1 MSERLLPLFP
11 LPLVLF
17 PGVPL
22 PLHIFEPRYREMLA
36 DCMAGDRRFGVVF
49 APEESRE
56 HGPERGDVG
65 CIAVIQST
73 QALPDGGSNIVV
85 VGTER
90 FAIARLVAGERPY
103 LLGEVVTYGDNE
115 ESSDALSTVA
125 SRLRG
130 VFERVGRA
138 ARTLADDRDPLP
150 RLPDDPAALSF
161 AIAALIDLDLVGRQR
176 LLASRSPLGRLRELD
191 ELLSP
196 AVDTLE
202 SRAVVHARAKT
213 NGHGPVAGSG

>member
-22 PLHIFEPRYREMLA
+22 PLHIFEPRYREMLS
-36 DCMAGDRRFGVVF
+36 DCLAGDGRFGVVF

-56 HGPERGDVG
+56 QGPERGDVG
-65 CIAVIQST
+65 CIAVIQSSHE
-73 QALPDGGSNIVV
+73 LPDGRSNVVV
-85 VGTER
+85 VGSER
-90 FAIARLVAGERPY
+90 FAIARLVADERPY

-115 ESSDALSTVA
+115 ESGDALTTSA

-150 RLPDDPAALSF
+150 KLPEDPAALSF

-191 ELLSP
+191 ALLTP
-196 AVDTLE
+196 AVESLE

-213 NGHGPVAGSG
+213 NGHGPSAPL

>member
-1 MSERLLPLFP
+1 VTERLLPLFP

-36 DCMAGDRRFGVVF
+36 DCLAADRRFGIVF
-49 APEESRE
+49 TPEDAEE
-56 HGPERGDVG
+56 GPRRGAIG
-65 CIAVIQST
+65 CIAIIRESE
-73 QALPDGGSNIVV
+73 ALPDGRSNIVV
-85 VGTER
+85 LGGER
-90 FAIARLVAGERPY
+90 FTIARLVTGVRPY
-103 LLGEVVTYGDNE
+103 LLGEVVTYGDIE
-115 ESSDALSTVA
+115 ESPEPLGSLA
-125 SRLRG
+125 RQLRA

-150 RLPDDPAALSF
+150 ALPDDPAALSF
-161 AIAALIDLDLVGRQR
+161 TIASLIDLDPAGRQR

-191 ELLSP
+191 GLLSP
-196 AVDTLE
+196 AVDMLE

-213 NGHGPVAGSG
+213 NGHGPGASH

>member
-1 MSERLLPLFP
+1 MPERLLPLFP

-36 DCMAGDRRFGVVF
+36 DCLAGDRRFGVVF
-49 APEESRE
+49 ASEEPGE
-56 HGPERGDVG
+56 PGPERGDVG
-65 CIAVIQST
+65 CIAVIQSS
-73 QALPDGGSNIVV
+73 QELPDGKSNIVV
-85 VGTER
+85 VGTDR
-90 FAIARLVAGERPY
+90 FAIGRLVAGERPY
-103 LLGEVVTYGDNE
+103 LLGEVVTYGDND
-115 ESSDALSTVA
+115 ESADVLNSVA
-125 SRLRG
+125 THLRG

-138 ARTLADDRDPLP
+138 ARTIADDREPLP

-161 AIAALIDLDLVGRQR
+161 AIAALIDLDVAGRQR

-191 ELLSP
+191 GLLTP
-196 AVDTLE
+196 AVDSLE

-213 NGHGPVAGSG
+213 NGHGPNPSP

>member
-1 MSERLLPLFP
+1 MTERLLPLFP

-36 DCMAGDRRFGVVF
+36 DCLAGDRRFGIVF
-49 APEESRE
+49 KPEDDLDEP
-56 HGPERGDVG
+56 GRGAIG
-65 CIAVIQST
+65 CIAFIQKS
-73 QALPDGGSNIVV
+73 QPLPDGRSNIIV
-85 VGTER
+85 VGEER
-90 FAIARLVAGERPY
+90 FMIGRLVTDARPY
-103 LLGEVVTYGDNE
+103 LLGEVVSYADLE
-115 ESSDALSTVA
+115 EPPEALQPFA
-125 SRLRG
+125 DQLRA

-150 RLPDDPAALSF
+150 TLPTDPGALSF
-161 AIAALIDLDLVGRQR
+161 TIASLIDLDGPGRQR

-191 ELLSP
+191 ALLTP

-202 SRAVVHARAKT
+202 SRAIIHARAKT
-213 NGHGPVAGSG
+213 NGHGPGATH